1 MSHATISNRVL
12 PAYPTYRGMGDGPV
26 ALLVAVP
33 RARPQ
38 SITDGSA
45 GDQGKILLT
54 TNNGRMSTP
63 DLESDKPTTPG
74 SSSWW
79 RHCIVV
85 LRHLAQQGK
94 A

>member
-1 MSHATISNRVL
+1 MNHATSSSRAL
-12 PAYPTYRGMGDGPV
+12 PAYPIYRGMGDGPV

-33 RARPQ
+33 RTRPQ
-38 SITDGSA
+38 SVTDASA
-45 GDQGKILLT
+45 GDQDKILLI

-63 DLESDKPTTPG
+63 DLESDRPTTP
-74 SSSWW
+74 SCSPWW
-79 RHCIVV
+79 RHCIVA